1 MQTQTK
7 DDVRHK
13 DEPRADTGIK
23 AVITE
28 ALGPM
33 KADMDGIKAAV
44 APLPAMIDAAKAEAA
59 DAAKKSDAAI
69 ASVGEKVAHQAQRL
83 DGVEAALQAPGRG
96 VAGAKSIGEI
106 VHESDAY
113 KRLWS
118 KGEFGQATSHKARIP
133 SLLFGADGRR
143 LHGEKALLGSA
154 ELAAYAQ
161 PVYRAGIVSSAR
173 GVFGLPARIP
183 YVPMPGAETY
193 VVRKE
198 TPASVHGYVKTL
210 TNGAIDGS
218 PTPKTY
224 CDVDSTTGFVAGTY
238 VRFLNPTT
246 GALVAR
252 KKIVTVTSTTRLT
265 FATDDLDFDLADDG
279 IVVGENYGATAE
291 STAATSYTKPYGH
304 LAVTSTNEAL
314 KTLAILYAIT
324 EARLKSAPGLT
335 AFLQSK
341 MQILARE
348 NLSWH
353 LLYGN
358 DSDAGQLAGFASETG
373 AQTYAWSTGGD
384 VDDNRLDAVIRAA
397 SMINGAGELSV
408 VMCKSDFFRLL
419 LLKGSDGHYLGSA
432 KFGKIPMERID
443 GSWYLLDMPIVI
455 DDACR
460 VADFFVV
467 DFARASELVDQQS
480 DALGFG
486 YVASQFA
493 NNEITARYEHSVLH
507 AILDPGA
514 YVYGQWDEAPS
525 AV

>member
-1 MQTQTK
+1 VIGKAWLKTGSLR
-7 DDVRHK
+7 DV
-13 DEPRADTGIK
+13 
-23 AVITE
+23 
-28 ALGPM
+28 
-33 KADMDGIKAAV
+33 
-44 APLPAMIDAAKAEAA
+44 
-59 DAAKKSDAAI
+59 
-69 ASVGEKVAHQAQRL
+69 ASVAGYVQGQSGQRYTLVAVLHHPNAQQAR
-83 DGVEAALQAPGRG
+83 AALDQ
-96 VAGAKSIGEI
+96 
-106 VHESDAY
+106 
-113 KRLWS
+113 
-118 KGEFGQATSHKARIP
+118 
-133 SLLFGADGRR
+133 LL
-143 LHGEKALLGSA
+143 EW
-154 ELAAYAQ
+154 
-161 PVYRAGIVSSAR
+161 
-173 GVFGLPARIP
+173 
-183 YVPMPGAETY
+183 T
-193 VVRKE
+193 VR
-198 TPASVHGYVKTL
+198 
-210 TNGAIDGS
+210 
-218 PTPKTY
+218 
-224 CDVDSTTGFVAGTY
+224 DVDSTTGFVAGTY
-238 VRFLNPTT
+238 VRFLNPST

-291 STAATSYTKPYGH
+291 GTAGTSYTKPYGH

-314 KTLAILYAIT
+314 KTLAVLYAIT

-335 AFLQSK
+335 SFLTAK
-341 MQILARE
+341 MQTLAKE

-353 LLYGN
+353 LLYG
-358 DSDAGQLAGFASETG
+358 DDGVASQLAGFASETG

-384 VDDNRLDAVIRAA
+384 ADDNRLDAVIRAA